1 MTSTANKL
9 DEGTNE
15 LDWLGDSSSTIRTG
29 VAQICVVHYTFHVHQ
44 LGHCVGSAVGL
55 ISAPAWIKDSPG

>member
-1 MTSTANKL
+1 MTSTANRL
-9 DEGTNE
+9 NEGTNE
-15 LDWLGDSSSTIRTG
+15 LDRLGDSSSTIRTA
-29 VAQICVVHYTFHVHQ
+29 VAQICVVHYTSHVHQ